1 MIPRWLF
8 TITGLVAALPARA
21 QESITL
27 FSVQDVGSIVGL
39 PSKNLKDVTV
49 NVISWVLGMLAL
61 LAVVFIIYA
70 GFVWMTAAG
79 NEEKIERAKKII
91 SSAVIGLVIVILAW
105 AIVIFVAGTTSNVTR
120 SVTP

>member
-1 MIPRWLF
+1 MLRWLLLA
-8 TITGLVAALPARA
+8 TCLTAAVPAFA
-21 QESITL
+21 QETTL

-49 NVISWVLGMLAL
+49 NVVSWVLGMLAL

>member
-1 MIPRWLF
+1 MILRWSL
-8 TITGLVAALPARA
+8 TIFGLVAALPAIA
-21 QESITL
+21 QETTL

-49 NVISWVLGMLAL
+49 NVVSWVLGMLAL

-120 SVTP
+120 SVAP